1 MGQYLAARHANPGIR
16 LRASALHR
24 CPRGCDKLGHFP
36 GGPDRPGRSEA
47 AFAVSEDLGKSHG
60 AGGRA
65 RLGQQVG
72 LLAQQQPPNLVHD
85 RAFIPAQRVVRAQ
98 DVLHQ
103 DRRRLHRL
111 PPRSA
116 ARRRAAAGSACRL
129 GAGHGDGASGPRS
142 PGRAEARAPVGRV
155 ASTIGCRS
163 GELRVLTPAGGGE
176 RRKPRVDWRPRRGT
190 GPRPRRRNLTP
201 WQRAATSGGL
211 PPRARAQIST
221 GDSLPA
227 SWNECA
233 LL

>member
-47 AFAVSEDLGKSHG
+47 AFAVSEDVGKSHG

-85 RAFIPAQRVVRAQ
+85 RAFIPAQRVVRPQ

-111 PPRSA
+111 PPHSA
-116 ARRRAAAGSACRL
+116 ARRRAAAPPPEVRV
-129 GAGHGDGASGPRS
+129 
-142 PGRAEARAPVGRV
+142 ARGRV
-155 ASTIGCRS
+155 TAAAR
-163 GELRVLTPAGGGE
+163 PA
-176 RRKPRVDWRPRRGT
+176 PAVQA
-190 GPRPRRRNLTP
+190 GPRPERP
-201 WQRAATSGGL
+201 WAGS
-211 PPRARAQIST
+211 P
-221 GDSLPA
+221 
-227 SWNECA
+227 A
-233 LL
+233 LLAAEAAS